1 MGRDWKRELKE
12 ILKKNNM
19 SEEYIE
25 ETVGYGDTV
34 PEEEVE
40 YTDDE
45 RMDEPVITGRFG
57 RLKASIED
65 KKIDADVPSCW
76 SNLKNNEY
84 APAYPTVPKVPAGV
98 YEIGWNSS
106 LSTYTVKKQ
115 PFKTDELYHLPSY
128 EITDILKDIDNFW
141 NRADNYKKY
150 NYIHKRGIL
159 MYGEPGCGKSGIIQL
174 ISQQIIEKDGIVINV
189 KDEEDVERFT
199 SFIATF
205 RKVEPNRPLIVLL
218 EDIDS
223 LAGEGRHQTA
233 RLLNILDG
241 VKQIEGV
248 VYIATTNYPEKLQD
262 RITNRP
268 SRFDRRYKVELPNAD
283 IRRAYIQ
290 HKLNDEDLKGI
301 DIEEWIKKTE
311 GMSLSHLKEVVIS
324 VIVMGR
330 TFEETIENLEGL
342 KKTPTIKGGGKVGFG
357 N

>member
-1 MGRDWKRELKE
+1 
-12 ILKKNNM
+12 M

-25 ETVGYGDTV
+25 ET
-34 PEEEVE
+34 VE

-45 RMDEPVITGRFG
+45 RMDEPIIRKPV
-57 RLKASIED
+57 EEE
-65 KKIDADVPSCW
+65 KKDLDIPSCW

-84 APAYPTVPKVPAGV
+84 APAYQTVPKVPAGV

-223 LAGEGRHQTA
+223 LAGEGRSQTA

-268 SRFDRRYKVELPNAD
+268 SRFDRRYKVELPN
-283 IRRAYIQ
+283 
-290 HKLNDEDLKGI
+290 
-301 DIEEWIKKTE
+301 TE

>member
-1 MGRDWKRELKE
+1 MERNWKRELRK
-12 ILKKNNM
+12 ILIKNNM

-25 ETVGYGDTV
+25 ETL
-34 PEEEVE
+34 E

-45 RMDEPVITGRFG
+45 RIPEPVITGSFG
-57 RLKASIED
+57 KLVKEEE
-65 KKIDADVPSCW
+65 KKDLDIPSCW

-98 YEIGWNSS
+98 YEIGWNAS

-141 NRADNYKKY
+141 DRADNYKKY

-174 ISQQIIEKDGIVINV
+174 ISQQIIKKDGIVINV
-189 KDEEDVERFT
+189 KDEEDVEKFT

-205 RKVEPNRPLIVLL
+205 RQVEPNRPLIVLL